1 MGKSCS
7 GCQQNSNVNPRLL
20 LFCAM
25 KKSFM
30 PTKKENI
37 VDPWLLLSA
46 MKRIMP
52 PKSKKKKRKGM

>member
-7 GCQQNSNVNPRLL
+7 GCQQNSNVNPLLL

-25 KKSFM
+25 KNSFM

-46 MKRIMP
+46 MKCFMP
-52 PKSKKKKRKGM
+52 PKKKR